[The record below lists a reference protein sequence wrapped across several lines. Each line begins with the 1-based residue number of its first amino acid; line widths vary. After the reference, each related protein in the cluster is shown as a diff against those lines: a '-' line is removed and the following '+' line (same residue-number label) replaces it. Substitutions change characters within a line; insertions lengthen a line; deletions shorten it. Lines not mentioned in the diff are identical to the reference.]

1 MPDRDRPERPTSSGY
16 AERGPGR
23 GDYPGR
29 GEGTSRKP
37 QAEEEASDRS
47 RWRDSDPDE
56 RSERW
61 SDTGDDALDPEIP
74 ARNEEG
80 GAGGAGPPDTGSAD
94 QDRADQ
100 CAAEPAA
107 RPRFRTDLLPAA
119 GDRGG

>member
-1 MPDRDRPERPTSSGY
+1 MPDRDSPERPTSSGY

-47 RWRDSDPDE
+47 RWRDADPDE

-74 ARNEEG
+74 ARDEEG
-80 GAGGAGPPDTGSAD
+80 GAGSAGPTDTGSAD
-94 QDRADQ
+94 QDRADH
-100 CAAEPAA
+100 
-107 RPRFRTDLLPAA
+107 
-119 GDRGG
+119 